1 MAKSNHLGALAAAV
15 GVLVAAGLLM
25 LVDVQPAEATF
36 PGLPGNIAYTGSDG
50 TDTEIYTINP
60 TGEGRV
66 QLTNNDIPD
75 SEPAYSP
82 DGKKI
87 AYMGFDTVGN
97 DAELYTIN
105 ATGGLL
111 SKSPPTRRTTF
122 RLPTR
127 PTARRSPSR
136 TVACWLPT

>member
-87 AYMGFDTVGN
+87 AYVGFDGT
-97 DAELYTIN
+97 DEEIYTIN

-111 SKSPPTRRTTF
+111 SRSPTTIRTTAPPPGGVF
-122 RLPTR
+122 RSGSF
-127 PTARRSPSR
+127 AE
-136 TVACWLPT
+136 